1 MSDLIKPHYQDE
13 DILMLNLCTDVN
25 KWKSEVTF
33 IEIENQFYSQLFA
46 SKLIEKT
53 NINKQDIFYLR
64 DELEG
69 LEEKNQEFLVKL
81 REFINDL
88 DGLKECDDVHCDTY
102 YLNNHQNF
110 KVEIENYF
118 FKNRNLKT
126 LIYSYLKSGIK
137 EYL

>member
-33 IEIENQFYSQLFA
+33 IEIENQFYKELF
-46 SKLIEKT
+46 SSRLIEKT
-53 NINKQDIFYLR
+53 NINRQDVNFLKQEI
-64 DELEG
+64 EG
-69 LEEKNQEFLVKL
+69 LDDMNQEFLARL
-81 REFINDL
+81 REFIIDL

-126 LIYSYLKSGIK
+126 LIYSYLKNGIK
-137 EYL
+137 KFL